1 MFSIIPSLAPKYV
14 DHSSLRTLWSSNFFS
29 CWQSLVPWLIGVL
42 YAVGYLSSSYTLVL
56 SNMYLLLTVTMSN
69 SLISP
74 TQSHPTPNYVS
85 LLHASSYMWSLY
97 FILGHPGTLIK
108 SLAWKT
114 AYAAAW
120 DFFPQLPS
128 YCRYWWILFIIEVL
142 SGWNEFPWVME
153 QSSLAF

>member
-1 MFSIIPSLAPKYV
+1 MFSIIPYLAPKCVYRA
-14 DHSSLRTLWSSNFFS
+14 SLRTSWSDDFLSH
-29 CWQSLVPWLIGVL
+29 WYSLVPWLIRVV
-42 YAVGYLSSSYTLVL
+42 YAVGYLSSTYTLAV
-56 SNMYLLLTVTMSN
+56 STTYLLLTVTMSN
-69 SLISP
+69 SPISP
-74 TQSHPTPNYVS
+74 AQSHPTPNYVS

-108 SLAWKT
+108 SLVWKT

-142 SGWNEFPWVME
+142 SGWNEFSWVME
-153 QSSLAF
+153 